1 MVTKYRIEYSSIPH
15 THNKIDEILDRARD
29 GLQPE
34 KDEAILLIKSNWRDL
49 KKIVS
54 AASDIREKVKD
65 RQITYSKNVFIPLT
79 NMCRN
84 ECAYCGF
91 KKKPTDPKARILTP
105 KEVMEIVKI
114 GEETGCREALFVMGE
129 RPETLYTQA
138 RSQLKKLGYSTIIDY
153 LKDMCEMVI
162 DNTKLLPH
170 SNLGILKKEELKA
183 LKQVNASLGLMLE
196 SSSIRLCNNG
206 KSHQFS
212 PGKDPRR
219 RLETIEKAGRL
230 KIPFTTGIL
239 IGIGETLEER
249 IDSLFH
255 IKRLH
260 DQYNHIQELIIQ
272 NFCSQP
278 NTAMQNCPE
287 PQLDDMVKTIAVSRI
302 IFQGSINIQAP
313 PNLLPNAYTSVLN
326 AGINDWGGIS
336 NITYDFVNPHAPWP
350 DIEVLRAFTMKAGFC
365 LKMRL
370 PIYPEY
376 IRKISGF
383 LPKRLEHKI
392 KSQVDDEG
400 FVREDTF

>member
-1 MVTKYRIEYSSIPH
+1 MVTKYRIEYSSIPYSN
-15 THNKIDEILDRARD
+15 NKIDEILNKAQD
-29 GLQPE
+29 GVQPD
-34 KDEAILLIKSNWRDL
+34 KDEAILLIKSHRRDL
-49 KKIVS
+49 KKIIS

-91 KKKPTDPKARILTP
+91 RKKPTDDKARILTAE
-105 KEVMEIVKI
+105 EVMNIVRL
-114 GEETGCREALFVMGE
+114 GEEAGCKEALFVMGE
-129 RPETLYTQA
+129 RPEIFEKA
-138 RSQLKKLGYSTIIDY
+138 RSQLKKYGYSSIINY

-162 DNTKLLPH
+162 DNTQLIPH
-170 SNLGILKKEELKA
+170 SNLGILNKDELKT

-196 SSSIRLCNNG
+196 SSSRRLFNRG
-206 KSHQFS
+206 EPHQLS
-212 PGKDPRR
+212 PGKDPDR
-219 RLETIEKAGRL
+219 RLKTIEKAGNL

-255 IKRLH
+255 IKRLNDKYH
-260 DQYNHIQELIIQ
+260 HIQELIIQ
-272 NFCSQP
+272 NFYPQP
-278 NTAMQNCPE
+278 NTAMQNYPE
-287 PQLDDMVKTIAVSRI
+287 PQLDDIVKTIAISRI

-313 PNLLPNAYTSVLN
+313 PNLLSGTYQSVLE

-336 NITYDFVNPHAPWP
+336 NITYDYVNPHAAWP
-350 DIEVLRAFTMKAGFC
+350 DIEDLKVSTINAGFT

-383 LPKRLEHKI
+383 LPKKLKHKI
-392 KSQVDDEG
+392 TSQVDDEG
-400 FVREDTF
+400 FVREDKF

>member
-1 MVTKYRIEYSSIPH
+1 MVTKYRIEYSSIPY
-15 THNKIDEILDRARD
+15 TPNKIDEILNKARD
-29 GLQPE
+29 GVPPE
-34 KDEAILLIKSNWRDL
+34 KDEAILLIKSHRHDL

-91 KKKPTDPKARILTP
+91 RKNPTDPKARILTAE
-105 KEVMEIVKI
+105 EVMTIVKL
-114 GEETGCREALFVMGE
+114 GEEAGCREALFVMGE
-129 RPETLYTQA
+129 RPEVIHTKA
-138 RSQLKKLGYSTIIDY
+138 RSQLKKYGYSTIIEY

-162 DNTKLLPH
+162 DNTQLIPH
-170 SNLGILKKEELKA
+170 SNLGILKKEELKT

-196 SSSIRLCNNG
+196 SSSKRLCNNG
-206 KSHQFS
+206 EPHQLS
-212 PGKDPRR
+212 PGKDPHR

-255 IKRLH
+255 IKRLN
-260 DQYNHIQELIIQ
+260 DKYNHIQELIIQ
-272 NFCSQP
+272 NFYSQP
-278 NTAMQNCPE
+278 NTAMQNYHE
-287 PQLDDMVKTIAVSRI
+287 PQLDDIVKTIAVSRI

-313 PNLLPNAYTSVLN
+313 PNLLSENYKSVLE

-336 NITYDFVNPHAPWP
+336 NITYDYVNPHAPWP
-350 DIEVLRAFTMKAGFC
+350 DIEDLRAFTMKAGFN

-370 PIYPEY
+370 PVYPEY

-383 LPKRLEHKI
+383 LPKKLKRKI
-392 KSQVDDEG
+392 TSQVDNEG
-400 FVREDTF
+400 FVREDKF

>member
-1 MVTKYRIEYSSIPH
+1 MVTKYRIEYSSIPYS
-15 THNKIDEILDRARD
+15 HNKIDEILNKARD
-29 GLQPE
+29 GVQPE
-34 KDEAILLIKSNWRDL
+34 KDEAILLIKSHRRDL
-49 KKIVS
+49 RKIVS

-91 KKKPTDPKARILTP
+91 RKNPTDPEARILTTE
-105 KEVMEIVKI
+105 EVMKIVKI
-114 GEETGCREALFVMGE
+114 GEEAGCREALFVMGE
-129 RPETLYTQA
+129 RPEVIYPKA
-138 RSQLKKLGYSTIIDY
+138 RSQLKKCGYSTIIDY

-162 DNTKLLPH
+162 DKTQLIPH

-206 KSHQFS
+206 EPHQLS
-212 PGKDPRR
+212 PGKDPHR

-239 IGIGETLEER
+239 IGIGETLDER

-255 IKRLH
+255 IKRLN
-260 DQYNHIQELIIQ
+260 DKYNHIQELIIQ
-272 NFCSQP
+272 NFNSQP
-278 NTAMQNCPE
+278 NTAMQNYPE
-287 PQLDDMVKTIAVSRI
+287 PQLDDIVKTIAVSRI

-313 PNLLPNAYTSVLN
+313 PNLLPGTCKSVLE

-336 NITYDFVNPHAPWP
+336 NITYDHVNPHAPWP
-350 DIEVLRAFTMKAGFC
+350 DIEDLRALTMKAGFS

-370 PIYPEY
+370 PVYPEY
-376 IRKISGF
+376 IKKISGF
-383 LPKRLEHKI
+383 LPKKLKHKI
-392 KSQVDDEG
+392 ISQVDDEG
-400 FVREDTF
+400 FVREDKF